1 VEHEK
6 ERTIRMANILGFTVD
21 KRMDVKSILTR
32 GALLSSINSMNLL
45 GQVGGGQSS
54 DSGGGQ

>member
-1 VEHEK
+1 
-6 ERTIRMANILGFTVD
+6 MANILGFTVD